1 MLSKINVP
9 FKKGSQGALVGE
21 LGEGKAI
28 GFEMEFYYSGVSKAF
43 SLWAKEHLGETIE
56 DKSDFLTYLSKL
68 QEHPLFL
75 RVYLDGG
82 NIEFCT
88 EPMTLEVMYKIQ
100 PFMDHLFLQ
109 FKVFQFLCMPYSN
122 VDINLD
128 VDFFSEQDWLN
139 LFRFCIK
146 NPKFLVFFSGRVQ
159 EAQNKADMRYLLLHY
174 QSKWGGGFFSRRM
187 AAREMHNFAR
197 AVTEKKYESFAN
209 VHCRLNR
216 VEIKWFGNAFSYA
229 TIISYVEMLISIVN
243 FKRESKSFK
252 VDDYYTF
259 LQQNALEY
267 NYFFKRVKQEPFGYL
282 NLPGISDKL

>member
-146 NPKFLVFFSGRVQ
+146 NPKFFSLFLWKSSRS
-159 EAQNKADMRYLLLHY
+159 
-174 QSKWGGGFFSRRM
+174 SKQGG
-187 AAREMHNFAR
+187 
-197 AVTEKKYESFAN
+197 YE
-209 VHCRLNR
+209 
-216 VEIKWFGNAFSYA
+216 IP
-229 TIISYVEMLISIVN
+229 SIAL
-243 FKRESKSFK
+243 SK
-252 VDDYYTF
+252 
-259 LQQNALEY
+259 
-267 NYFFKRVKQEPFGYL
+267 
-282 NLPGISDKL
+282 